1 MVKRSQPFAGK
12 RLIRNASIAFF
23 VLVAGS
29 GVLPVQAATGGHPG
43 GEFPYQLRAAT
54 DWALF
59 ATGLQLSVAGL
70 ALDQQYLLPTA
81 EDRGLAS
88 FDHDSVPWL
97 DRLIMHPYSEI
108 HHNASHALFAA
119 AMIAPI
125 PVLMGRQDRGAVRTI
140 GVMYGQTV
148 LLSFGLKRTLVHAFP
163 RYRPQS
169 YYDEG
174 PRSLHRE
181 QNSRMSFP
189 SGHTAH
195 PFAAA
200 TFATTVFAE
209 LHPESNYR
217 YAVAAGTY
225 GMAAG
230 VAGLRVMAGK
240 HFLTDVLA
248 GAALGSFAGWLVPR
262 LHRAD
267 RTHDYTLQPLLS
279 PEGLGAMMRVAL

>member
-1 MVKRSQPFAGK
+1 MVKRQQQSASK
-12 RLIRNASIAFF
+12 RLTRNASIAFI
-23 VLVAGS
+23 VLVAAAGVS
-29 GVLPVQAATGGHPG
+29 GAQTPVSQHAGDG
-43 GEFPYQLRAAT
+43 FPYQRRSAI
-54 DWALF
+54 DVGLF

-70 ALDQQYLLPTA
+70 ALDEHYRLPTA
-81 EDRGLAS
+81 EKRGLAS
-88 FDHDSVPWL
+88 FDRTKVPQL
-97 DRLIMHPYSEI
+97 DRLMMHPYSET

-119 AMIAPI
+119 AMIAPM
-125 PVLMGRQDRGAVRTI
+125 PVLMGRQDRAAVRTI

-148 LLSFGLKRTLVHAFP
+148 LLSFGLKRTLVHVFP

-174 PRSLHRE
+174 PRLLHRE

-217 YAVAAGTY
+217 YAVAAATY

-267 RTHDYTLQPLLS
+267 RTYDYTLQPLLS